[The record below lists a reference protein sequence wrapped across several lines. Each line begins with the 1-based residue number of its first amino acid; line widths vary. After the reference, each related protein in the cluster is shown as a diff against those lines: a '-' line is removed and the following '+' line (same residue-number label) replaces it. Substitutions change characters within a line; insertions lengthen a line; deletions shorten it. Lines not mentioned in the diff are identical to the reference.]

1 MNGLKC
7 IFKRELRS
15 YFSTPLAY
23 VFLVVFLILAASQT
37 FSGGFFQNRQA
48 SLAAFFNQIPV
59 LLLLLVP
66 AIAMRLWAEER
77 KSNSLEL
84 LFTLPI
90 TTLQAVLGKFFA
102 ALAVITLALLLTFP
116 LIITVGYLGSPDY
129 GPIATG
135 YLASFLLAA
144 SFLALGSFFSCLTR
158 NQVIAFILG
167 VAACGAFY
175 YAGLPSSLKW
185 ASDLFGN
192 TGASILEQLSFQMH
206 FDALARG
213 AIEIRDLLFFLIL
226 SAGSLWANALVLD
239 NNR

>member
-23 VFLVVFLILAASQT
+23 VFLVIFLVLAASQT
-37 FSGGFFQNRQA
+37 FRGGFFQVRQA
-48 SLAAFFNQIPV
+48 SLGVFFNQIPM

-90 TTLQAVLGKFFA
+90 TTLQAVVGKFLA
-102 ALAVITLALLLTFP
+102 ALAVITLALVLTFP

-129 GPIATG
+129 GPIFTG
-135 YLASFLLAA
+135 YLASFLLASA
-144 SFLALGSFFSCLTR
+144 FLALGSFFSCLTR

-167 VAACGAFY
+167 VVACGAFY
-175 YAGLPSSLKW
+175 YAGSPTSLKW
-185 ASDLFGN
+185 ASDLLG
-192 TGASILEQLSFQMH
+192 GAGAGILEQFSFQMH
-206 FDALARG
+206 FDSLVRG
-213 AIEIRDLLFFLIL
+213 VIEIRDVLFFVFL
-226 SAGSLWANALVLD
+226 SAGCLWANTLVLD